1 MTLTSGKTVNV
12 KSIHKSY
19 MAFTLRE
26 LLVVMA
32 IIGIL
37 AALVLPA
44 LSAAKSKGKQTV
56 CLSNLR
62 QINLGIHMYCDDSSD
77 VSPATKQT
85 SASLAYK
92 ELVKSYLGLRG
103 HSSAQDRVFACPAD
117 TYYYDQIK
125 DSRGFYNPWTRV
137 SHGQHEQGRWD
148 YSSYWFNGF
157 NFHTNDNPELAS
169 WLGISGRKLASIKDP
184 AKTIL
189 VAEAPAFYPY
199 SWHHPIPGEGPMFND
214 AQDVVS
220 FVDGHASYIKIYW
233 PEVPGNLFACFSDPP
248 AEYNYKWS
256 GD

>member
-1 MTLTSGKTVNV
+1 MKRVN
-12 KSIHKSY
+12 KSY
-19 MAFTLRE
+19 RAFTVLE
-26 LLVVMA
+26 LVVVIA

-44 LSAAKSKGKQTV
+44 LSAAKSKVKQTA
-56 CLSNLR
+56 CLGNLR
-62 QINLGIHMYCDDSSD
+62 QINLGIRLYCDDSSD
-77 VSPATKQT
+77 VSPVTKT
-85 SASLAYK
+85 PSVHMPSLAYK
-92 ELVKSYLGLRG
+92 ELMKSYVALKGR
-103 HSSAQDRVFACPAD
+103 SSPQDRIFACPAD

-125 DSRGFYNPWTRV
+125 DSRGFYNIWIRV
-137 SHGQHEQGRWD
+137 PHGQHEQRRFD

-157 NFHTNDNPELAS
+157 NFHTNDNPELAA
-169 WLGISGRKLASIKDP
+169 WLGIAGRKMASIKDP

-199 SWHHPIPGEGPMFND
+199 SWHDPSLGEGHMFND

-233 PEVPGNLFACFSDPP
+233 PEVPGNLLACFSDPP
-248 AEYNYKWS
+248 AHYDYKWS